1 GGDEEGRAATARV
14 SGEGGGG
21 SVYCATRKQADA
33 MQAALRLRGH
43 DPVVYHAGMEEAERH
58 AAQDRF
64 MSDPS
69 AVVVATNAFVM
80 GIDKPDIRF
89 VVHANIPR
97 AVEAYYQE
105 VGRAGRDGKPAHALL
120 LFNHADVFTQERLI
134 ESNHPSEAVV
144 ADVWNVLQTAE
155 VFARG
160 QEALAAAGGAGEVG
174 GAASARGLER
184 EGLHEM
190 QAPGAGAYAIRVLES
205 KAPVQSRSAKALL
218 ELVRAE
224 AGASKALSVELR
236 ALSARAGLGDKELR
250 RALSAL

>member
-1 GGDEEGRAATARV
+1 GG
-14 SGEGGGG
+14 
-21 SVYCATRKQADA
+21 
-33 MQAALRLRGH
+33 
-43 DPVVYHAGMEEAERH
+43 VVDSNEVGVGIEKAE
-58 AAQDRF
+58 
-64 MSDPS
+64 M
-69 AVVVATNAFVM
+69 
-80 GIDKPDIRF
+80 RF

-184 EGLHEM
+184 EGLHE
-190 QAPGAGAYAIRVLES
+190 
-205 KAPVQSRSAKALL
+205 
-218 ELVRAE
+218 
-224 AGASKALSVELR
+224 
-236 ALSARAGLGDKELR
+236 
-250 RALSAL
+250 